1 MGFMT
6 VSWIIA
12 GAFTLHVMGA
22 LKHTIEADE
31 YPRRMG
37 LPIMR
42 SARRVRKG
50 VSSQAAHSR
59 KRTGPIGKAPT

>member
-1 MGFMT
+1 VGFMT

-59 KRTGPIGKAPT
+59 NAPADRENTT

>member
-1 MGFMT
+1 MT

-22 LKHTIEADE
+22 LKHVLEADE

-37 LPIMR
+37 LPIVR
-42 SARRVRKG
+42 SNRR
-50 VSSQAAHSR
+50 AR
-59 KRTGPIGKAPT
+59 KRAGFEPGGA

>member
-1 MGFMT
+1 VGFMT

-42 SARRVRKG
+42 SARRVRKRG
-50 VSSQAAHSR
+50 GFEPGGA
-59 KRTGPIGKAPT
+59 

>member
-22 LKHTIEADE
+22 LKHMIEADE

-42 SARRVRKG
+42 SARRVRRRG
-50 VSSQAAHSR
+50 GFEPGGA
-59 KRTGPIGKAPT
+59 